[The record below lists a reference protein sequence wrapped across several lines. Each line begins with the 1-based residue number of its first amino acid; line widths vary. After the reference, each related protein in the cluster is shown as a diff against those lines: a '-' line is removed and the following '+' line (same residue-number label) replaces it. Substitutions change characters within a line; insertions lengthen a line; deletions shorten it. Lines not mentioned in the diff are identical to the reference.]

1 MRTDE
6 LIRQFDLVFPKPAT
20 PLSIVYPQH
29 SFQRKDLLPLSL
41 DRLWKIESGVV
52 RTLTWDEEG
61 NQATLG
67 FWGEGDVVG
76 RPLSRM
82 EPYQIRCLTAV
93 KVSELPLVSRYL
105 QTALLFNAW
114 KSEELLGILHHQSV
128 RHRLWHFLQ
137 WLALR
142 FGRSL
147 PQGRLTEP
155 RLTHQDIAETIGTSR
170 VTVTR
175 LLKALEREGKISRS
189 GQTFLL

>member
-1 MRTDE
+1 MRTEE
-6 LIRQFDLVFPKPAT
+6 LIRHLTFAKPAT

-29 SFQRKDLLPLSL
+29 NFQRKDLLPLSP
-41 DRLWKIESGVV
+41 DQLWKIESGVV
-52 RTLTWDEEG
+52 RTVTWDEEG
-61 NQATLG
+61 TQATLG

-76 RPLSRM
+76 RSLSRM

-93 KVSELPLVSRYL
+93 KVSELPLANRYL
-105 QTALLFNAW
+105 QTALLQNAW

-128 RHRLWHFLQ
+128 RLRLWHFLE
-137 WLALR
+137 WLSLR

-175 LLKALEREGKISRS
+175 LLNKLEREGQIRRS

>member
-1 MRTDE
+1 MRPDE
-6 LIRQFDLVFPKPAT
+6 LIRHLAFPKPAT
-20 PLSIVYPQH
+20 SLSIVYPQH
-29 SFQRKDLLPLSL
+29 SFQRKDLLPLSS
-41 DRLWKIESGVV
+41 DQLWKIESGVV
-52 RTLTWDEEG
+52 RTVTWDEEG
-61 NQATLG
+61 TQATLG

-76 RPLSRM
+76 RPLSQM
-82 EPYQIRCLTAV
+82 DPYQIRCLTAV

-128 RHRLWHFLQ
+128 GQRLWHFLE
-137 WLALR
+137 WLSLR

-147 PQGRLTEP
+147 PQGRITEP

-175 LLKALEREGKISRS
+175 MLNKLEQEGKIRRA